1 MRTQT
6 IENDCEDV
14 IYNHTDYNK
23 KLFVNGI
30 VISIMITL
38 TCIVVFSFL
47 LPAVFNTIIKPMVN
61 NLYNE
66 SLTVAVSPY
75 KDFFIKHATDGTF
88 DDDTLS
94 EVRDLIL
101 LKYGGDLSKFYNS
114 LETLFNMVSF
124 LSMLVIGTLISFY
137 VRSNADVFIIGLGT
151 LQKKMLIAGLKE
163 NLRIDAKNASA
174 HHAAEMAKNELR
186 ESKRKWRHDHEK
198 EKAKLK
204 LDKIRDKASRRVS

>member
-1 MRTQT
+1 VKEQIT
-6 IENDCEDV
+6 ENNSDDV

-23 KLFVNGI
+23 KLLVNGI
-30 VISIMITL
+30 VISAMITL
-38 TCIVVFSFL
+38 TCAVVFLFL
-47 LPAVFNTIIKPMVN
+47 LPAVFNTVVKPMVN
-61 NLYNE
+61 NLYSE

-88 DDDTLS
+88 DDNTLN
-94 EVRDLIL
+94 EVRGLIL
-101 LKYGGDLSKFYNS
+101 LKDGGDLSKFYNS

-174 HHAAEMAKNELR
+174 RHAAEIAKNELR
-186 ESKRKWRHDHEK
+186 EAKRKWRHDHEK

-204 LDKIRDKASRRVS
+204 LDKIRDRASRRAS